1 MTQISQ
7 KDVEKALSELTHPE
21 INFSLIE
28 LGMITDLVCQENQ
41 VVLTLKLPSLQ
52 VPVKELLIQ
61 NVKQALADLGAATD
75 VKINEKQMTQE
86 ERERFMKMAKEGWKL

>member
-21 INFSLIE
+21 INFSLID
-28 LGMITDLVCQENQ
+28 LGMIADVVCQENQ
-41 VVLTLKLPSLQ
+41 VVLTLKIPSLQ
-52 VPVKELLIQ
+52 VPIKELLIQ
-61 NVKQALADLGAATD
+61 NVKQTLADLGEATD

>member
-21 INFSLIE
+21 INFSLID
-28 LGMITDLVCQENQ
+28 LGMIADVVCQENQ

-52 VPVKELLIQ
+52 VPIKELLIQ
-61 NVKQALADLGAATD
+61 NVKQTLADLGAATD